1 MVMYIAFP
9 FVAFIGARSAS
20 ALLGIGLTILAVMM
34 TFVISQHG
42 WIWRDSSWIELS
54 PILRALPSFVVG
66 AALFYHRNIISR
78 VPAPG
83 FLLAVSTVG
92 LVVAM
97 VSGVSQLITLFIVY
111 LVAIAAIAADVQ
123 GGPSVIVRRFA
134 PLGQLTYSIYMWH
147 MLFIS
152 FLLNGLGDKFT
163 HANRS
168 TAVILVIACYI
179 SIFIVSYLSFFFIE
193 TPARRWIDK
202 INFRK
207 SSSAPGHSTRESMES
222 KARSTRS
229 CRSA

>member
-1 MVMYIAFP
+1 MV
-9 FVAFIGARSAS
+9 
-20 ALLGIGLTILAVMM
+20 

-66 AALFYHRNIISR
+66 AALFYNRNIVSR

-83 FLLAVSTVG
+83 SILTVSTAG
-92 LVVAM
+92 LIVAM
-97 VSGVSQLITLFIVY
+97 VCGVSQLITLFIVY
-111 LVAIAAIAADVQ
+111 LVAIAAVASDVQ
-123 GGPSVIVRRFA
+123 GAPSVMVRRFA

-152 FLLNGLGDKFT
+152 FLLNGIGDKFT
-163 HANRS
+163 HANTS

-179 SIFIVSYLSFFFIE
+179 SILIVSYLSFFFIE

-202 INFRK
+202 INFCK
-207 SSSAPGHSTRESMES
+207 SSSVPGQA
-222 KARSTRS
+222 ARDSVDRQKLHIP
-229 CRSA
+229 SAVGVIKR